1 MKTLVNFM
9 NSIAGRAA
17 RIVLGLALVYVG
29 LVSVGGTTG
38 YVVAVIGLLPIALGL
53 WGRCVLE
60 LVLRLAPQH

>member
-9 NSIAGRAA
+9 NSIAGRVA
-17 RIVLGLALVYVG
+17 RIALGLALVYVG

>member
-53 WGRCVLE
+53 RGRCVLE

>member
-38 YVVAVIGLLPIALGL
+38 YVVAAIGLLPIALGL